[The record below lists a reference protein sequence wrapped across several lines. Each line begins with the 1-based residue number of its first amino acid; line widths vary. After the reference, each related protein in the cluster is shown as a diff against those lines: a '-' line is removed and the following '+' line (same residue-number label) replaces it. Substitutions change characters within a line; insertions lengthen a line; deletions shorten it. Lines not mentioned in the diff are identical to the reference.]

1 MDRQSFDGR
10 LVFWIDSLNTWVG
23 KFFGWSIVFLTL
35 ATSYEVFS
43 RYVLKA
49 PTDWAFDA
57 AYILYGILF
66 MMAGAYALARN
77 GHVRGDWLYRS
88 WQPRIQARWDLLL
101 YFLFFFPGI
110 ITLIYSGWDYAAQ
123 SWVMKERSLFTPNG
137 PPIYHFKTIIP
148 ITGVLL
154 LLQGVA
160 EVLRCLYCI
169 RNNAW
174 PPRLGDVEE
183 LEQVLQKQY
192 GAAEAESV
200 EAGR

>member
-10 LVFWIDSLNTWVG
+10 LVFWIDSLNTWIG
-23 KFFGWSIVFLTL
+23 KFFGWSIVLLTL

-66 MMAGAYALARN
+66 MMAGGYALARN

-88 WQPRIQARWDLLL
+88 WQPRTQARWDLLL

-123 SWVMKERSLFTPNG
+123 SWAMKERSLFTPNG

-154 LLQGVA
+154 LLQGVS

-169 RNNAW
+169 RNDAW

>member
-10 LVFWIDSLNTWVG
+10 LVYWIDNLNTFIG
-23 KFFGWSIVFLTL
+23 KFFGWSIVLLTL
-35 ATSYEVFS
+35 ATCYEVFA
-43 RYVLKA
+43 RYVMRA

-66 MMAGAYALARN
+66 MMAGGYALARN
-77 GHVRGDWLYRS
+77 GHVRGDWLYRT
-88 WQPRIQARWDLLL
+88 WRPRVQARWDLLL

-110 ITLIYSGWDYAAQ
+110 IALIYSGWDYASQ
-123 SWVMKERSLFTPNG
+123 SWAMQERSLFTPNG

-148 ITGVLL
+148 VTGFLL
-154 LLQGVA
+154 LLQGAA
-160 EVLRCLYCI
+160 EVMRCLYCI
-169 RNNAW
+169 RNDAW

-192 GAAEAESV
+192 GTESV
-200 EAGR
+200 EAGK

>member
-1 MDRQSFDGR
+1 MNRESFDGR
-10 LVFWIDSLNTWVG
+10 LVYWIDSLNTWVG
-23 KFFGWSIVFLTL
+23 KIFGWCILLLTA

-57 AYILYGILF
+57 ADILYGTLF
-66 MMAGAYALARN
+66 MMAGAYTLARN

-88 WQPRIQARWDLLL
+88 WQPATQARFDLAL

-110 ITLIYSGWDYAAQ
+110 ITLIYSGWDYAAH
-123 SWVMKERSLFTPNG
+123 SWAMKERSLFSPNG

-148 ITGVLL
+148 ITGVLF

-169 RNNAW
+169 RNNVW

-192 GAAEAESV
+192 GADGQEAS
-200 EAGR
+200 R

>member
-1 MDRQSFDGR
+1 MNRESFDGR
-10 LVFWIDSLNTWVG
+10 LVYWIDSLNTWVG
-23 KFFGWSIVFLTL
+23 KVFGWCILLLTA
-35 ATSYEVFS
+35 ATCYEVFA

-57 AYILYGILF
+57 AYILYGTLF
-66 MMAGAYALARN
+66 MMAGAYTLARN

-88 WQPRIQARWDLLL
+88 WQPATQARFDLAL

-110 ITLIYSGWDYAAQ
+110 ITLIYSGWDYAAH
-123 SWVMKERSLFTPNG
+123 SWAMKERSLFSPNG

-148 ITGVLL
+148 ITGVLF

-160 EVLRCLYCI
+160 EVLRCLYCV
-169 RNNAW
+169 RNNVW

-192 GAAEAESV
+192 GTESQEAS
-200 EAGR
+200 R

>member
-1 MDRQSFDGR
+1 MDRESFDGR
-10 LVFWIDSLNTWVG
+10 LVYWIDSLNTAVG
-23 KFFGWSIVFLTL
+23 KLFGWTIVLLTA
-35 ATSYEVFS
+35 ATSYEVFA
-43 RYVLKA
+43 RYVLQA
-49 PTDWAFDA
+49 PTEWAFDA
-57 AYILYGILF
+57 AYILYGTLF

-77 GHVRGDWLYRS
+77 GHVRGDWIYRT
-88 WQPRIQARWDLLL
+88 WQPSTQARFDLAL
-101 YFLFFFPGI
+101 YFIFFFPGI

-123 SWVMKERSLFTPNG
+123 SWVMKERSLFSPNG

-160 EVLRCLYCI
+160 EVLRCLYAA
-169 RNNAW
+169 RNNVW

-192 GAAEAESV
+192 GST
-200 EAGR
+200 EAGQ

>member
-1 MDRQSFDGR
+1 MDRESFDGR
-10 LVFWIDSLNTWVG
+10 LVYWIDSLNTAVG
-23 KFFGWSIVFLTL
+23 KLFGWCIVLLTV
-35 ATSYEVFS
+35 ATSYEVFA
-43 RYVLKA
+43 RYILQA

-57 AYILYGILF
+57 AYILYGTLF

-77 GHVRGDWLYRS
+77 GHVRGDWIYRS
-88 WQPRIQARWDLLL
+88 WQPGTQARFDLAL

-110 ITLIYSGWDYAAQ
+110 ITLIYSGWDYSLQ
-123 SWVMKERSLFTPNG
+123 SWAMKERSLFSPNG

-160 EVLRCLYCI
+160 EVLRCLYAM
-169 RNNAW
+169 RNNVW

-192 GAAEAESV
+192 GST
-200 EAGR
+200 EAGQ

>member
-1 MDRQSFDGR
+1 MDRESFDGR
-10 LVFWIDSLNTWVG
+10 LVFWIDSLNTWIG
-23 KFFGWSIVFLTL
+23 KFFGWSILLLTC

-43 RYVLKA
+43 RYVMKA

-88 WQPRIQARWDLLL
+88 WRPKVQARFDLVL
-101 YFLFFFPGI
+101 YFIFFFPGI
-110 ITLIYSGWDYAAQ
+110 ITLIYSGYDYAAQ
-123 SWVMKERSLFTPNG
+123 SWAMQERSLFTPNG

-148 ITGVLL
+148 VTGVML

-169 RNNAW
+169 RNDTW

-192 GAAEAESV
+192 GNAEA
-200 EAGR
+200 GK

>member
-10 LVFWIDSLNTWVG
+10 LVFWIDSLNTWIG
-23 KFFGWSIVFLTL
+23 KVFGWSIVFLTL
-35 ATSYEVFS
+35 ATSYEVFA

-123 SWVMKERSLFTPNG
+123 SWAMKERSLFTPNG

-154 LLQGVA
+154 LLQGMA
-160 EVLRCLYCI
+160 EVMRCIYCI
-169 RNNAW
+169 RNNSW

-192 GAAEAESV
+192 GAADAETV

>member
-10 LVFWIDSLNTWVG
+10 LVFWIDSLNTWIG
-23 KFFGWSIVFLTL
+23 KFFGWSIVLLTL

-66 MMAGAYALARN
+66 MMAGGYALARN

-88 WQPRIQARWDLLL
+88 WLPRTQARWDLLL

-123 SWVMKERSLFTPNG
+123 SWAMKERSLFTPNG

-154 LLQGVA
+154 LLQGVS

-169 RNNAW
+169 RNDAW

>member
-10 LVFWIDSLNTWVG
+10 LVFWIDSLNTWIG
-23 KFFGWSIVFLTL
+23 KFFGWSIVLLTL

-57 AYILYGILF
+57 AYILYGTLF
-66 MMAGAYALARN
+66 MMAGGYALARN

-88 WQPRIQARWDLLL
+88 WQPRTQARWDLLL

-123 SWVMKERSLFTPNG
+123 SWAMKERSLFTPNG

-154 LLQGVA
+154 LLQGVS

-169 RNNAW
+169 RNDAW

>member
-10 LVFWIDSLNTWVG
+10 LVFWIDSLNTWIG
-23 KFFGWSIVFLTL
+23 KFFGWSIVLLTL

-88 WQPRIQARWDLLL
+88 WKPRIQARWDLLL

-123 SWVMKERSLFTPNG
+123 SWAMKERSLFTPNG

-154 LLQGVA
+154 LLQGVS